1 MARSLSRVSSLAAS
15 LADGLSPSLLPAFRR
30 GYVAVSEAAVPA
42 SLGRGRS
49 TAGVVGKLG
58 RMGGTK
64 QEAGATSAW
73 GPDPVTGYYRPEN
86 GAVEIDPAELREM
99 LLSRRVRPH

>member
-1 MARSLSRVSSLAAS
+1 
-15 LADGLSPSLLPAFRR
+15 
-30 GYVAVSEAAVPA
+30 
-42 SLGRGRS
+42 
-49 TAGVVGKLG
+49 
-58 RMGGTK
+58 K